1 MAVPRGSLEAHAPA
15 CGEDAIERIRAA
27 AEPVR
32 GARVVHLTPAGD
44 PGRVPELMGALLP
57 LAADVGI
64 EVEWRVVF
72 GSPALHGVGHALHE
86 GLQGAETAVD
96 DGAFDEYLGACAG
109 AAAELGEHDL
119 LVLHDPGAVGIA
131 PAAPGRVG
139 WHCHLDASQAER
151 PALERVLPLL
161 AACEALVFPD
171 RSFAP
176 AELRD
181 ERLHAI
187 PPGIDPLSPGNLELA
202 PRLAGR
208 VVRPLGVDLSRPFVC
223 QVMRFDR
230 WKDPHATLEAFSEAK
245 QELPEAQLVLAGALE
260 ADDADGWRAVKEV
273 SDYAEGRADVHVLT
287 SYEGVGSLE
296 LGALQRLA
304 RVALQRSIR
313 EGFGLAASE
322 ALWKGTPVIG
332 GREGGLPLQVRDGT
346 DGFLA
351 DEPSE
356 VAARIAELVRDPGL
370 AIEMGEA
377 GRERVRGRFLVTRAL
392 EDELRLLA
400 QVKASGGATVNPG

>member
-15 CGEDAIERIRAA
+15 CGEEAVERIRAA
-27 AEPVR
+27 AEPIR

-44 PGRVPELMGALLP
+44 PGRVPELLNALLP

-64 EVEWRVVF
+64 DVEWRVVF

-86 GLQGAETAVD
+86 GLQGAETALD
-96 DGAFDEYLGACAG
+96 DGAFDEYLGACYDAAG
-109 AAAELGEHDL
+109 ELGGHDL
-119 LVLHDPGAVGIA
+119 LVLHDPGAAGIA
-131 PAAPGRVG
+131 LAGRGGVA
-139 WHCHLDASQAER
+139 WHCHLDASRPDR
-151 PALERVLPLL
+151 PALDRILPLL
-161 AACEALVFPD
+161 EDCDALVFPD
-171 RSFAP
+171 ESFAP
-176 AELRD
+176 EELRGD
-181 ERLHAI
+181 RLHSI
-187 PPGIDPLSPGNLELA
+187 PPGIDPLSPGNLEPA

-245 QELPEAQLVLAGALE
+245 EELPEVQLVLAGALE

-273 SDYAEGRADVHVLT
+273 SDYAEGRPDVHVLT
-287 SYEGVGSLE
+287 SYEGVGNLE

-322 ALWKGTPVIG
+322 AMWKGTPVIG

-346 DGFLA
+346 DGFLVE
-351 DEPSE
+351 EPSE
-356 VAARIAELVRDPGL
+356 VAARIVELVRDPGL

-377 GRERVRGRFLVTRAL
+377 GRGRVRERFLVTRAL

-400 QVKASGGATVNPG
+400 AVTAPGGATVNSG

>member
-1 MAVPRGSLEAHAPA
+1 MAVPRGSLDAQAPA
-15 CGEDAIERIRAA
+15 CGEEAIERVRAA

-32 GARVVHLTPAGD
+32 GARIVHLTPAGD
-44 PGRVPELMGALLP
+44 PGRVPELLTALLP
-57 LAADVGI
+57 LAADVGV
-64 EVEWRVVF
+64 EVDWRVVF

-86 GLQGAETAVD
+86 GLQGAETVLDSA
-96 DGAFDEYLGACAG
+96 AFDEYLGACAE
-109 AAAELGEHDL
+109 AAEGLGDYDL

-131 PAAPGRVG
+131 AAAEGRVA
-139 WHCHLDASQAER
+139 WQCHLDASNPDR
-151 PALERVLPLL
+151 PALERVRPLL
-161 AACEALVFPD
+161 EDCEALVFPD
-171 RSFAP
+171 ESFAP
-176 AELRD
+176 EQLRGD
-181 ERLHAI
+181 RVEAI

-208 VVRPLGVDLSRPFVC
+208 VVRPLGVDLGRPFVC

-230 WKDPHATLEAFSEAK
+230 WKDPHSTLEAFSDAK
-245 QELPEAQLVLAGALE
+245 EEMPEIQLVLAGALE

-273 SDYAEGRADVHVLT
+273 SDYAEGRPDVHVLT

-332 GREGGLPLQVRDGT
+332 GHEGGLPIQVRDGT

-351 DEPSE
+351 GEPSK
-356 VAARIAELVRDPGL
+356 VAARIVELVRDPGL

-377 GRERVRGRFLVTRAL
+377 GRERVRERFLVTRAL

-400 QVKASGGATVNPG
+400 RVTASGGATVNPG